1 MNIGSTAGSA
11 FTTATYGVSQGNEQ
25 VQRAAQDVVDA
36 TTARPVEGTADLA
49 SSMTDMKQGQQA
61 VDANAKVIQAADKQL
76 GSLIDIEA

>member
-11 FTTATYGVSQGNEQ
+11 FTTASYGVSQGADQ
-25 VQRAAQDVVDA
+25 VQRAAQDVA
-36 TTARPVEGTADLA
+36 GASTARPVEGTANLA

-61 VDANAKVIQAADKQL
+61 VDANAKVIQAEDKKL

>member
-11 FTTATYGVSQGNEQ
+11 FTTASYGVSQGTEQ
-25 VQRAAQDVVDA
+25 VQRAAQDVA
-36 TTARPVEGTADLA
+36 GASTERPVEGVASLA

-61 VDANAKVIQAADKQL
+61 VDANAKVIQAEDKQL